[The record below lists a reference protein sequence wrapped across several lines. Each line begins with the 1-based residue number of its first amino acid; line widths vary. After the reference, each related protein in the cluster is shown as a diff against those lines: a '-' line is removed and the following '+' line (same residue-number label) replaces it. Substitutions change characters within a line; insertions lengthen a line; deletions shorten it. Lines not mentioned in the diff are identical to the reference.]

1 MSKLRK
7 RSELARYLGTPPE
20 EIDRMIEEDGLPC
33 LRLPGARKP
42 AIRFRLRDVHRWLQ
56 KWNKGCDLKNY
67 AEFVLEFEEAQPG
80 DTAVESGETSKR
92 E

>member
-56 KWNKGCDLKNY
+56 KWNRGCDLKSY
-67 AEFVLEFEEAQPG
+67 AEFLVEFEEAQPG
-80 DTAVESGETSKR
+80 ENAGESGETSKR
-92 E
+92 V